1 MSDNLNKNEFLEENE
16 ELVNIDTE
24 IETDS
29 EDYIPEGMM
38 QVEGKRKKRVISQK
52 SKKVESA
59 EHNIKIA
66 LNQIVRDAGRAGI
79 PIFTVFYTEEEGY
92 VFNGILPEEIGTD
105 NLKSEYGKFDEF
117 LKTCIGFN
125 KEDELKP
132 VKIYKE

>member
-24 IETDS
+24 IETDP